1 MFQLRSKIGGMLF
14 AGALFA
20 VAPSASAIPLVV
32 DFATSGSPN
41 SVSLR
46 VRITCSGSLCGVVG
60 FGSAYDQ
67 TQTSTL
73 SGTVGG
79 YLDPGVSFQPSSDL
93 AGTTDLLSLTGTNI
107 TFPAIPVIGAVTTT
121 SISVFANNA
130 PSSAVPALSFAGY
143 QIGANV
149 LTTNTT
155 IPSINLPASPV
166 NALGTLVSLGDTD
179 FDTNPE
185 FQLQNVR
192 GAFNFVSQTAIS
204 GVTIRA
210 TFWATFTLNMLGEAR
225 PIPEPT
231 SLLLVG
237 GGLIG
242 FGTAAARRRAKR

>member
-1 MFQLRSKIGGMLF
+1 MVHLRSTLGGMVL
-14 AGALFA
+14 AGALFVAAPALA
-20 VAPSASAIPLVV
+20 VPLQI
-32 DFATSGSPN
+32 DFATSGTPN

-46 VRITCSGSLCGVVG
+46 VRLTCTGSLCGLVG
-60 FGSAYDQ
+60 FGSAYDS

-73 SGTVGG
+73 TGTVGG
-79 YLDPGVSFQPSSDL
+79 YLDPGVSFQPSTDL
-93 AGTTDLLSLTGTNI
+93 AGTTDLLNLTGTNV
-107 TFPAIPVIGAVTTT
+107 TFASIPVLGTINTT

-149 LTTNTT
+149 TTDNGTL
-155 IPSINLPASPV
+155 PSLSLPASPL

-179 FDTNPE
+179 LDTNPE

-210 TFWATFTLNMLGEAR
+210 TFWATFTLNFLGEAR

-242 FGTAAARRRAKR
+242 FGVAAARRRAKR